1 VLFEPDADLSGVAL
15 AKPERGVKNG
25 NGKNAV
31 ISSESAEADESRQSV
46 GRAVVVPYHRTHG
59 PPLVLAGLRSG

>member
-1 VLFEPDADLSGVAL
+1 MLFEPDADLSGVAL

-31 ISSESAEADESRQSV
+31 ISSESAEADESRNL
-46 GRAVVVPYHRTHG
+46 AVVVPYHRTHG